1 VNRSP
6 QSIAILQALRARVA
20 DVPEA
25 SGIFAVSELVPS
37 TSPPVYQDD
46 SVPPTLRSNGS
57 GAWLTGPEAYYALTA
72 RVTT

>member
-1 VNRSP
+1 MKRSP
-6 QSIAILQALRARVA
+6 KSIAILQALRARVA

-25 SGIFAVSELVPS
+25 SGMFAISELVPS

-46 SVPPTLRSNGS
+46 SVPPTLRTGS

-72 RVTT
+72 RVES